1 MAAQETCDG
10 LGQLMLGLGH
20 LQVVLFTEEGHAAQ
34 HVPLGQNGGGGGED
48 IPVGVVADRQG
59 GLAGLMLVELAAL
72 HDLGQGGGDALVGE
86 LPPAAAGHGQADVPV
101 GDGDH
106 LAGGLVEGL
115 AQLGGEVPQPA
126 HEGVFLKHHT
136 VPVGEDLQG
145 VSLPDTHGSADLFG
159 DDHPAQVV

>member
-59 GLAGLMLVELAAL
+59 GLAGLMLVELRPSMIWARA
-72 HDLGQGGGDALVGE
+72 GE
-86 LPPAAAGHGQADVPV
+86 MLLSVSSRRPPPATDRQTSRSVMVTILPV
-101 GDGDH
+101 V
-106 LAGGLVEGL
+106 L
-115 AQLGGEVPQPA
+115 
-126 HEGVFLKHHT
+126 
-136 VPVGEDLQG
+136 
-145 VSLPDTHGSADLFG
+145 
-159 DDHPAQVV
+159 